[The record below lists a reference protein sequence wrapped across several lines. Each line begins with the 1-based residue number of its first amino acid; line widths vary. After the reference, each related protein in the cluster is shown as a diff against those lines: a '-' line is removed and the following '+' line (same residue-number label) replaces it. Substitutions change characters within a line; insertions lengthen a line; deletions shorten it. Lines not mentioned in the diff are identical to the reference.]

1 MLIKGALH
9 TDVLLHEVVQRETG
23 LRTERRLSHAFIMDV
38 PTYHKPLVLTDCAIN
53 IYPTLEDK
61 VSICQNAIDLA
72 HTLGVALPKVAVL
85 SAVETVNPKITATLE
100 AAALCKMAD
109 RGQITGG
116 LVDGPL
122 AMDNAISKTAAEVKH
137 IRSEVAGDADV
148 LVVPD
153 LEAGNMLAKQ
163 LTFMANAD
171 AAGIVL
177 GARVPIVLTSRSD
190 NVQTRLASCAV
201 GLLLAHAR
209 RTGLPGGGDIRR
221 PRRQGGAMTRVIG
234 VLNAGSSSVKFS
246 VFAVAG
252 ADLRRLYRGEFEGI
266 GTAPHFFVSDA
277 DGAIV
282 VDERDSLAE
291 VATQEDA
298 VHRIFTWVE
307 LPRRGPGGRGGRPP
321 RGPWR
326 ADLLRAGRDR
336 RAHARRP
343 GSLRAA
349 RPVPPAPQPRPH
361 PRTDASHRPGLTQV
375 ACFDTAFHRTAP
387 LVAEVYA
394 LPREYFDAGVRRY
407 GFHGLSFEYVTQ
419 ALRALD
425 PVAAAGRVV
434 IAHLGNGCSMAAVLA
449 GKSLGDTMGFT
460 ALDGLPMG
468 TRCGQIDPGVLIYL
482 LQQRGMSVDQVED
495 LLYNHSGLKG
505 LSGVSNDMRDLLASD
520 VPDARLAVDY
530 FVDRI
535 GRELGSLAAVLKGLD
550 ALVFTGGIGEH
561 AAEVRARVCRDAA
574 WLGVTLDDEANRRG
588 GPRISPGGRVPLGLG
603 HPDR

>member
-23 LRTERRLSHAFIMDV
+23 LRTERRLSHAYIMDV
-38 PTYHKPLVLTDCAIN
+38 PTYHKPLLLTDCAIN

-148 LVVPD
+148 LLVPD

-190 NVQTRLASCAV
+190 NVQTRLASCAI
-201 GLLLAHAR
+201 GLLVAHAR
-209 RTGLPGGGDIRR
+209 RTGLPGGGRSR
-221 PRRQGGAMTRVIG
+221 SQTPRRSDDPG
-234 VLNAGSSSVKFS
+234 N
-246 VFAVAG
+246 
-252 ADLRRLYRGEFEGI
+252 RRLERRIVEREVLRVRGRRRGP
-266 GTAPHFFVSDA
+266 APAVPRRIRGDRHRPPLLRQDR

-282 VDERDSLAE
+282 IDERHSLAE

-307 LPRRGPGGRGGRPP
+307 SH
-321 RGPWR
+321 
-326 ADLLRAGRDR
+326 RAGLELMGVGHRVVHGGPVYSEPVVVDGPTLDALAAFEPLAPSHQPHNLAPI
-336 RAHARRP
+336 RAMSR
-343 GSLRAA
+343 
-349 RPVPPAPQPRPH
+349 
-361 PRTDASHRPGLTQV
+361 HRPGLTQV

-387 LVAEVYA
+387 LVADLYA
-394 LPREYFDAGVRRY
+394 LPREYLDAGVRRY

-419 ALRALD
+419 R
-425 PVAAAGRVV
+425 PAGAR
-434 IAHLGNGCSMAAVLA
+434 
-449 GKSLGDTMGFT
+449 
-460 ALDGLPMG
+460 PR
-468 TRCGQIDPGVLIYL
+468 RCGGAGGDRPPG
-482 LQQRGMSVDQVED
+482 QRMQ
-495 LLYNHSGLKG
+495 H
-505 LSGVSNDMRDLLASD
+505 
-520 VPDARLAVDY
+520 
-530 FVDRI
+530 
-535 GRELGSLAAVLKGLD
+535 
-550 ALVFTGGIGEH
+550 GGH
-561 AAEVRARVCRDAA
+561 
-574 WLGVTLDDEANRRG
+574 
-588 GPRISPGGRVPLGLG
+588 PGG
-603 HPDR
+603 